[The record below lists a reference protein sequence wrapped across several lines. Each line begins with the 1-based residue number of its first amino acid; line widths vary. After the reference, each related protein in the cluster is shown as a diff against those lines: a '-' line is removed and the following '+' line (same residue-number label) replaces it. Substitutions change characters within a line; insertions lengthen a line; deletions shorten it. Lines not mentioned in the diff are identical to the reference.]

1 MEVRV
6 SGHQVDTGDALQT
19 HAEDRMHAIA
29 QKYFPKALSAN
40 VTVSKAPHSQ
50 FKCDIVNHVMQGLML
65 KADAEAG
72 DAHQAFEKAADKVE
86 KQLRRYMR
94 RLNDHHVQAQ
104 YAAKQEE
111 AAYRVFESSDDDE
124 EESEV
129 NGDSPPIIAE
139 TSTDIPVTS
148 VSTAVMMMDLRN
160 TGALMF
166 KNSGTGAHNM
176 VYRRGDGTIGWVEP
190 HS

>member
-19 HAEDRMHAIA
+19 HAEDRMRAIA
-29 QKYFPKALSAN
+29 SKYFTKAISAN
-40 VTVSKAPHSQ
+40 VTVSKAPHGH
-50 FKCDIVNHVMQGLML
+50 FRCDIVNHVMQGLML
-65 KADAEAG
+65 KADAAAG
-72 DAHQAFEKAADKVE
+72 DAHQAFDQAADKIE

-111 AAYRVFESSDDDE
+111 AAYRVFDSHDEE
-124 EESEV
+124 EESEE

-139 TSTDIPVTS
+139 TSTDIPEAS
-148 VSTAVMMMDLRN
+148 VSNAVMMMDLRN
-160 TGALMF
+160 TSALLF
-166 KNSGTGAHNM
+166 KNSGTGTHNM
-176 VYRRGDGTIGWVEP
+176 VYRRPDGTIGWVEP

>member
-19 HAEDRMHAIA
+19 HAEDRMNAIA
-29 QKYFPKALSAN
+29 SKYFAKAISAN
-40 VTVSKAPHSQ
+40 VTVSKAPHAQ
-50 FKCDIVNHVMQGLML
+50 FKCDIVTHVMQGLML
-65 KADAEAG
+65 KADAEAS
-72 DAHQAFEKAADKVE
+72 DAHQAFEQAADKIE

-111 AAYRVFESSDDDE
+111 AAYRVFESFEEE
-124 EESEV
+124 EESEL
-129 NGDSPPIIAE
+129 NGESPPIIAE
-139 TSTDIPVTS
+139 TSTDIPEAS
-148 VSTAVMMMDLRN
+148 VSNAVMMMDLRN
-160 TGALMF
+160 TSALLF

-176 VYRRGDGTIGWVEP
+176 VYRRSDGTIGWVEP
-190 HS
+190 NR